1 VKKVNLFQRNV
12 DILGMKEVSIIP
24 SIKKIQLFSFG
35 TYNFMKEHIM
45 TNLQTRKFE
54 SSMESEIFEQP
65 KILGLLLDTYI
76 DSEGNINIE
85 APKKIDKIVLVASGS
100 SYHCARFSADL
111 FGEIAGVEAR
121 AIYSS
126 EFLLKKIV
134 PHDRNIVYIFIT
146 QSGET
151 SDTLNAL
158 NKAKQLGVKTLCI
171 TNKENSTAWQTAE
184 YRVNCLAGEEKS
196 IASTKALTAQM
207 LCLYLLALKYAQLKR
222 VDVSAHVA
230 QLKNLPTII
239 EQTLDLEPKIKP
251 LARFLSKYKNIIITA
266 DGISYALA
274 KEACLKIKETSY
286 INVMSHI
293 LGEFMHGH
301 VAVLNNKSVLVYIS
315 SDVVSYST
323 IKNLEKIKKDYNPPI
338 CIIGKSSVRVNS
350 AFNIDLE
357 VEDEVLKMFSNA
369 VLLQLLALQ
378 IAKKLNRDVDKPKG
392 LKKVVTEVEPHYLP
406 SRVGLLPHHH
416 RTFT

>member
-1 VKKVNLFQRNV
+1 MA
-12 DILGMKEVSIIP
+12 D
-24 SIKKIQLFSFG
+24 
-35 TYNFMKEHIM
+35 
-45 TNLQTRKFE
+45 LQIRKFE
-54 SSMESEIFEQP
+54 SSMEAEIFEQP
-65 KILGLLLDTYI
+65 EILRRILENYISTDGSITLSTPVKI
-76 DSEGNINIE
+76 N
-85 APKKIDKIVLVASGS
+85 KIVLVASGS

-111 FGEIAGVEAR
+111 FGEIAGIEAR

-126 EFLLKKIV
+126 EFLLKKVV
-134 PHDRNIVYIFIT
+134 PQDRNIMYIFIT

-158 NKAKQLGVKTLCI
+158 TKSKQLGMKTLCI
-171 TNKENSTAWQTAE
+171 TNRENSTAWQLAE
-184 YRVNCLAGEEKS
+184 YKINCLAGEEKS

-207 LCLYLLALKYAQLKR
+207 LCLYLLALKHAQIR
-222 VDVSAHVA
+222 DIDVSEHLN
-230 QLKNLPTII
+230 QLKNLPKTIKETLNL
-239 EQTLDLEPKIKP
+239 EQKIKG
-251 LARFLSKYKNIIITA
+251 LARFLAKYKNIIITA

-301 VAVLNNKSVLVYIS
+301 VAVLNNKSVLIYIS
-315 SDVVSYST
+315 SETVSYSA

-338 CIIGKSSVRVNS
+338 CVIGKSNDRISS

-357 VEDEVLKMFSNA
+357 VEDEVIKMFSNA
-369 VLLQLLALQ
+369 VILQILALH

-392 LKKVVTEVEPHYLP
+392 LKKIVTEV
-406 SRVGLLPHHH
+406 
-416 RTFT
+416 